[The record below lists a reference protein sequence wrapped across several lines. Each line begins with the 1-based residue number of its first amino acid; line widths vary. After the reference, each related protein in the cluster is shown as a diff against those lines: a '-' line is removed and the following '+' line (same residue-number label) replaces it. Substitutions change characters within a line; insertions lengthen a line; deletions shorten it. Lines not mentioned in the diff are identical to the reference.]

1 MNTMPASGP
10 LPSRGLGVNPNWGP
24 MVMASER
31 IQRQIELFL
40 DEAEEAVAQG
50 NWNTVRDRA
59 QKVLAFDPELTG

>member
-1 MNTMPASGP
+1 
-10 LPSRGLGVNPNWGP
+10 
-24 MVMASER
+24 MASER